1 MKALHVLLAVI
12 WLLFGLT
19 ATAHAMPQGDAPA
32 CHQMH
37 HNKAPA
43 PLPDASL
50 MPCCSQPAALPAQG
64 FILRELIASPLRHEP
79 QAIATLTGI
88 VTPQDP
94 RPPQT
99 V

>member
-1 MKALHVLLAVI
+1 VKALHVLMAVI

-37 HNKAPA
+37 HKSAPA

-50 MPCCSQPAALPAQG
+50 MPCCSQPAALPASG
-64 FILRELIASPLRHEP
+64 FVLPDLTASPLRHEP
-79 QAIATLTGI
+79 RIMTALTGI
-88 VTPQDP
+88 VTPRDP